1 MAKVTIDNLAS
12 EIDKILA
19 QYEGEIED
27 NLDEIVTQVGKK
39 GVQALKNSSQ
49 AAFDGTGRYA
59 KGWKSQVEKHR
70 LYTLVTIYNSQVPGL
85 PHLLEFGHVLIAGG
99 RTKGMVPGREHIAG
113 VEEELV
119 AEFEREVTSKL

>member
-1 MAKVTIDNLAS
+1 MAKVTIDNLAN
-12 EIDKILA
+12 EIDKILS
-19 QYEGEIED
+19 QYEGEIEE
-27 NLDEIVTQVGKK
+27 NLDEIVTQIGKK
-39 GVQALKNSSQ
+39 GVQALKNTSQ
-49 AAFDGTGRYA
+49 TTFDGTGRYA
-59 KGWKSQVEKHR
+59 KGWKSQVEKQR
-70 LYTLVTIYNSQVPGL
+70 LYTTVTIYNSQVPGL